1 MKTIEETHD
10 EVTELRQMIN
20 DIENRIETVEDGI
33 TETENRD
40 GFAEDTTVFTVSDNG
55 ATYQQR

>member
-40 GFAEDTTVFTVSDNG
+40 GFAEDTMVFTVSDNG